1 MKIVRLRDG
10 VDQAWAGKGVVYFAR
25 LSAQRTKSRMS
36 SIVGTPEYANM
47 TIRNWATTT
56 KLLAMLDEG

>member
-1 MKIVRLRDG
+1 
-10 VDQAWAGKGVVYFAR
+10 
-25 LSAQRTKSRMS
+25 MS

-56 KLLAMLDEG
+56 KLLAMLDAG